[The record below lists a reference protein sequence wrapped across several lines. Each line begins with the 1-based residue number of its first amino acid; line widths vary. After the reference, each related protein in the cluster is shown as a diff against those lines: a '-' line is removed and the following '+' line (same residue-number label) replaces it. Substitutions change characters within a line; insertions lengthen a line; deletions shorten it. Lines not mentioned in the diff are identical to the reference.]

1 MDNHQTRSVSAGL
14 SVSTHNG
21 NEQYWVLVDQMLVR
35 NGPGDQDGLVA
46 LGGFVNNNAN
56 NSSHAQQYFVG
67 LRLSPCVHLRR

>member
-46 LGGFVNNNAN
+46 LGGFVNLTHPLIPVA
-56 NSSHAQQYFVG
+56 HKG
-67 LRLSPCVHLRR
+67 IGRP